1 MAAANNAL
9 PPHALTPPGNAADM
23 AAMAAA
29 VSGAFP
35 AGPMAA
41 GTPQQQQQQAALAQ
55 AQLAALQA

>member
-1 MAAANNAL
+1 
-9 PPHALTPPGNAADM
+9 M

-55 AQLAALQA
+55 AQLAALQAQFAPMPPGGKQGG